1 MDEPLLALSTKSSSG
16 ISDQIERI
24 YYPMKDNF
32 KDIVLKSKDL
42 NNNALHTPSNTDYKN
57 TSLNLISKLEAMCNW
72 RTMINYYD
80 SNERIE

>member
-1 MDEPLLALSTKSSSG
+1 LGLIIEKDEEYMDEPLLALSTKSSSG

-42 NNNALHTPSNTDYKN
+42 NSNALHTPSNTDYKN
-57 TSLNLISKLEAMCNW
+57 TSLNLISKLEAMCN
-72 RTMINYYD
+72 
-80 SNERIE
+80 